1 MSDCPAL
8 VAVTTARSLSTAL
21 RTFAALAL
29 AEVAD
34 AADAAALAARV
45 SRSDAP
51 RDDER
56 TLAAQLLAVARSGD
70 ADDVARAL
78 AGAGAEGDARVLAA
92 IDRTLERGSLAVG
105 VHRVARALEDRWGRG
120 LAQLQRRTSQ

>member
-1 MSDCPAL
+1 MSII
-8 VAVTTARSLSTAL
+8 S
-21 RTFAALAL
+21 L
-29 AEVAD
+29 AEKRLLPDFLIRTAIRRL
-34 AADAAALAARV
+34 LAARL